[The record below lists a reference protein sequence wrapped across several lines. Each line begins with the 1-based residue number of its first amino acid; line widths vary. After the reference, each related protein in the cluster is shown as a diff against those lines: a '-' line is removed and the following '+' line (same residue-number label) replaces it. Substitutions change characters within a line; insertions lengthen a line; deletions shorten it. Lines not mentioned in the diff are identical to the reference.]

1 MPNLDTVC
9 LDNFDYPSE
18 EKLSLLQNDALS
30 RNLTT
35 FTSGTFSW
43 IEVDQLLHLPRYIK
57 HLSLG
62 DETIPP
68 REVEDDFNE
77 AQKSKVR
84 YLDAYLDR
92 RGVLAKHAGEKLAK
106 NPGEGPGVP
115 DELRQHDPPAWDK
128 DIDAAG
134 RSRPIRNH
142 SIFRTTP
149 GFKDTSRVGNKRRRI
164 ATISFN

>member
-62 DETIPP
+62 DVRLKRTPP
-68 REVEDDFNE
+68 DVC
-77 AQKSKVR
+77 
-84 YLDAYLDR
+84 L
-92 RGVLAKHAGEKLAK
+92 
-106 NPGEGPGVP
+106 
-115 DELRQHDPPAWDK
+115 
-128 DIDAAG
+128 
-134 RSRPIRNH
+134 RNH
-142 SIFRTTP
+142 FIAPESLWMDSITASSQEARDQTFIALAYIML
-149 GFKDTSRVGNKRRRI
+149 GNKGRVRGLYLGRGYYDGLKFVPP
-164 ATISFN
+164 TKPS